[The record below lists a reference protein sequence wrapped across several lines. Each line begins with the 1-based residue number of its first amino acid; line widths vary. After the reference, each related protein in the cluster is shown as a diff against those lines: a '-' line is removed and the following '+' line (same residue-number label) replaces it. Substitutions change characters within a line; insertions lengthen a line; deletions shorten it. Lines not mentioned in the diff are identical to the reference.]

1 MERNNKFTVLYVD
14 DEVSNLNI
22 FRNTFRR
29 EYNVL
34 TASSAVEGLKILKDK
49 RVDLILTDQRMPD
62 MDGVSFLKETIGQF
76 PELNR
81 ILITGYT
88 DFDALKTAINEAKI
102 FQYIQ
107 KPWREEQLRNII
119 DKALEIYVLRQE
131 NESLNQQLVEKNQQL
146 EMINNDLLEF
156 DKLKMDFL
164 SIISH
169 EIRTPLNGIV
179 GSVDLMKRNFGD
191 DDSESLVSLITILE
205 TSVNRLEKFL
215 LSAERITQLKSQ
227 KYPLMKEAVA
237 PKVIIDR
244 AIEINKEK
252 ISSKNIII
260 KKSISENPDLFVD
273 IKLIIYSLN
282 EILDNAFKQSSEGS
296 KLFIKTYKEDECLF
310 IEIEDQGQGFTNKM
324 LKNAFQVFVSDGK
337 NDQHNGLSLAII
349 KNIMENHSGGIEI
362 SNSPDGGARV
372 ILRFC
377 LNSPN
382 TE

>member
-273 IKLIIYSLN
+273 IKLIIYSLD
-282 EILDNAFKQSSEGS
+282 EILDNAIKQSSEGS

>member
-1 MERNNKFTVLYVD
+1 
-14 DEVSNLNI
+14 
-22 FRNTFRR
+22 
-29 EYNVL
+29 
-34 TASSAVEGLKILKDK
+34 
-49 RVDLILTDQRMPD
+49 
-62 MDGVSFLKETIGQF
+62 GQF

-107 KPWREEQLRNII
+107 KPWREEQLRSII

-146 EMINNDLLEF
+146 EIINKDLLEF

-169 EIRTPLNGIV
+169 EIRTPLNGIA
-179 GSVDLMKRNFGD
+179 GSVDLMKRDFGD

-237 PKVIIDR
+237 PEDIIDR
-244 AIEINKEK
+244 AIEINNERFSGKE
-252 ISSKNIII
+252 IILE
-260 KKSISENPDLFVD
+260 KSISDNSELFVD
-273 IKLIIYSLN
+273 IKLITYSLD
-282 EILDNAFKQSSEGS
+282 EIFDNAIKQSSKSS
-296 KLFIKTYKEDECLF
+296 KILIKTYKEDGCLVL
-310 IEIEDQGQGFTNKM
+310 EIEDQGPGFTDKM
-324 LKNAFQVFVSDGK
+324 LKNAFQVFVSDNK
-337 NDQHNGLSLAII
+337 KDQHKGLSLAII
-349 KNIMENHSGGIEI
+349 KNIMENHSGSIGI

-372 ILRFC
+372 MLRFC
-377 LNSPN
+377 LNATN
-382 TE
+382 AE

>member
-1 MERNNKFTVLYVD
+1 MEKNKKFTVLYVD

-34 TASSAVEGLKILKDK
+34 TASSAAEGLNILRDK
-49 RVDLILTDQRMPD
+49 NVDLILTDQRMPE

-88 DFDALKTAINEAKI
+88 DFDALKSAINEAKI

-119 DKALEIYVLRQE
+119 NKALEIYVLRQE
-131 NESLNQQLVEKNQQL
+131 NEDLNNQLKEKNQQL
-146 EMINNDLLEF
+146 EAINEDLLEF

-169 EIRTPLNGIV
+169 EIRTPLNGISC
-179 GSVDLMKRNFGD
+179 SVDLMKRDFGD
-191 DDSESLVSLITILE
+191 DDSESLVSLINILE

-227 KYPLMKEAVA
+227 KYPLMREAIT
-237 PKVIIDR
+237 PENIIDR
-244 AIEINKEK
+244 VIENNHEKLLNKK
-252 ISSKNIII
+252 IVLE
-260 KKSISENPDLFVD
+260 KSISNNPEIFID
-273 IKLIIYSLN
+273 IKLITYSLD
-282 EILDNAFKQSSEGS
+282 EILDNAIKQSPEGE
-296 KLFIKTYKEDECLF
+296 KIILKTYNEDGCLV
-310 IEIEDQGQGFTNKM
+310 IEIKDQGKGFTDKM
-324 LKNAFQVFVSDGK
+324 LKNAFEAFVSDNK
-337 NDQHNGLSLAII
+337 NEQHKGLSLAII
-349 KNIMENHSGGIEI
+349 KHIMENHSGSIEV
-362 SNSPDGGARV
+362 SNKPDGGARV
-372 ILRFC
+372 MLRFC
-377 LNSPN
+377 LNAN
-382 TE
+382 NDE